1 MYAGHMAAAPQP
13 VSDGRKSHQ
22 FIPARWRNEIPDAGW
37 IDADDYD
44 RLASYCVVPG
54 QVDRRPRT
62 ALEQSWR
69 RLCAAVLLDAALSL
83 RRPYPGRPDAAQAAR
98 REAAAWLMAPDV
110 PVAVN

>member
-1 MYAGHMAAAPQP
+1 
-13 VSDGRKSHQ
+13 
-22 FIPARWRNEIPDAGW
+22 
-37 IDADDYD
+37 
-44 RLASYCVVPG
+44 LASYCVVPG

-110 PVAVN
+110 PVAVNLRDCCAALGLSPRSVQRCLLPVRESTLARWKTARAGVTEGPT